1 MRHELPNGRHERREL
16 EAICR
21 ALLRELDNDCIW
33 LVWQVVRGHLSQFQI
48 EQLADVDGV
57 RDSNRWLAKDTG
69 TVLKTARERCQ
80 RPSDC
85 TSGRLLEKC
94 YDRMV
99 ISSPKGQRIVGP
111 AARPWHRVPR
121 FYERALRVLSADTVL
136 NFSAAPRK
144 PGSLD
149 KARNAALRGDL
160 LRVSLG
166 DACSGK
172 HSALNN
178 HTYFVPVSGESSPA
192 RRKARA
198 PAWGPYRRSSSSR
211 ASVKA
216 IEHDA
221 PVAIGQPGA
230 RGLNVGL
237 PHAHRHRF
245 QAAAL
250 LVSECAVVGGQA
262 LGPALL
268 GDEFHGR
275 VFEVADDRVIAVAL
289 RNAFSSTPMYGIGTA
304 TLRARPRA
312 TARLMTPHAS
322 SHVTRAMRHA
332 PVTVLHC

>member
-192 RRKARA
+192 RRKARCSCL
-198 PAWGPYRRSSSSR
+198 GTVSTVFVISR
-211 ASVKA
+211 ICESHRTRCA
-216 IEHDA
+216 
-221 PVAIGQPGA
+221 G
-230 RGLNVGL
+230 
-237 PHAHRHRF
+237 RHR
-245 QAAAL
+245 AARCAWP
-250 LVSECAVVGGQA
+250 ECRAPTCPSPPLSGRRVAGQ
-262 LGPALL
+262 
-268 GDEFHGR
+268 
-275 VFEVADDRVIAVAL
+275 
-289 RNAFSSTPMYGIGTA
+289 
-304 TLRARPRA
+304 
-312 TARLMTPHAS
+312 
-322 SHVTRAMRHA
+322 
-332 PVTVLHC
+332 